1 MVPARGM
8 TVDRQLSVFC
18 FAVQRELTVASPIG
32 HVIVGVGVAGAMA
45 GALGEHGTLAL
56 WAGAAV
62 ASCLPDLDLIPSL
75 WRVPFRRTHRK
86 ATHSILVLAPF
97 VALSW
102 AAVYALESSLEWQL
116 LAAWTVALLSHLALD
131 VLSTGPVLGRQG
143 HGIPLF
149 WPLTHRRWFVREPMF
164 PEADLL
170 EEITPG
176 LLVRTCVR
184 ELVHLG
190 PAAGALLVLGHLL

>member
-1 MVPARGM
+1 
-8 TVDRQLSVFC
+8 
-18 FAVQRELTVASPIG
+18 
-32 HVIVGVGVAGAMA
+32 MA
-45 GALGEHGTLAL
+45 GALGLPSTLTL
-56 WAGAAV
+56 WAGTVA
-62 ASCLPDLDLIPSL
+62 ASCLPDLDLIPRL
-75 WRVPFRRTHRK
+75 WGVAFRRTHRK
-86 ATHSILVLAPF
+86 ATHSILVLVPF
-97 VALSW
+97 VGLSW
-102 AAVYALESSLEWQL
+102 VVAHVSQLPLELQL
-116 LAAWTVALLSHLALD
+116 VAAWTAALLSHLVLD

-176 LLVRTCVR
+176 LLVQTCLR
-184 ELVHLG
+184 EVVHLG